1 MAETIT
7 TIRTTLVTRL
17 GLDTTTTAEDSRL
30 SEIVNAS
37 VAVVLGDYVPGMAEI
52 LVGKPAGTL
61 AVTISS
67 HSAGSATI
75 TLTGT
80 PADTRR
86 GDIFTD
92 ANGVDYIIRSV
103 ASAVIDVGIPV
114 PDALTGTCS
123 ILRRTL
129 LLPDHG
135 SVESVRRGT
144 NGNTP
149 LRAGIWGGET
159 NSGTPSHYQQ
169 IWDAGESFV
178 LLFPAPTGGTER
190 FIIHQHRA
198 LAKDAAIDAP
208 NGVIERILHK
218 AVVMYTALSTG
229 NYGALEQMHRDAKD
243 LSGESAGGGVYIK

>member
-17 GLDTTTTAEDSRL
+17 GLDTTTTAEDARL
-30 SEIVNAS
+30 SEIVNSA

-52 LVGKPAGTL
+52 LTGAPAGSL
-61 AVTISS
+61 DVTISS
-67 HSAGSATI
+67 HIAGSSAI

-103 ASAVIDVGIPV
+103 TAAVIDVGIPV
-114 PDALTGTCS
+114 PAALTGACT

-135 SVESVRRGT
+135 TVEAVHRGT
-144 NGNTP
+144 RANVP
-149 LRAGIWGGET
+149 LKAGIWGGEL

-169 IWDAGESFV
+169 MWDAGESFV
-178 LLFPAPTGGTER
+178 LLFPAPTTTTER
-190 FIIHQHRA
+190 FTIHQHRA

-208 NGVIERILHK
+208 NGVIERIL
-218 AVVMYTALSTG
+218 ATAIVLYVAWSSGQYVPVTA
-229 NYGALEQMHRDAKD
+229 ALRDAKN
-243 LSGESAGGGVYIK
+243 LSGESAGGGVFIK